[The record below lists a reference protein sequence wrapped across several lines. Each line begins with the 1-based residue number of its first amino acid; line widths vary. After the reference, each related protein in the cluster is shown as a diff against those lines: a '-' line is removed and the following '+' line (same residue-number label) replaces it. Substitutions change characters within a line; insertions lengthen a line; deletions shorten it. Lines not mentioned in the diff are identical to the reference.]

1 MRKHDQSEDP
11 PGLPVPP
18 VEMTAEEDASAVFP
32 LSPDRGTPVASN
44 SPVPMA
50 TPRAFTA
57 KSNRRLGELLLDSG
71 VITEAQ
77 LSEALEEQ
85 KRTGKRL
92 AQIFIERGLLA
103 KGEAGRW
110 LALQQGYEYVSL
122 TAEPIDVH
130 IAKILP
136 EPFVRRLM
144 ALPIRQED
152 RELIVAMADPSDIL
166 AIDEISRATGLR
178 VLPVFTTETD
188 LEWAMAQLYDDVSG
202 KVNQAAALADAI
214 EFSEGPGENGAG
226 EVLVLG
232 NEAAPPVIQM
242 VDSILQG
249 AITARATDIH
259 LEPHAQ
265 QARVR
270 YRIDGLLYD
279 KALIPRLM
287 YAAVVSRIK
296 ILAALDIAEHVKP
309 QDGRISMR
317 LRDREYDVRVGITAT
332 AFGERVVM
340 RLLDKSNVLVGLER
354 LGIPPDQELIIDT
367 IIRKPHGMVLVT
379 GPTGSGKTTTL
390 YSCLQRV
397 NDSSRNIMTI
407 EDPVEYYIEGISQIP
422 VRPRAGMT
430 FATGLR
436 SMLRQ
441 DPNIIMVGEIRDAET
456 AKIAVHAALTGH
468 LVFSTLHTNDAS
480 GSVVRLVDMGIEPY
494 FITSSL
500 IATIGQRLVRR
511 LCQGCRLPYEAS
523 RDIATELGL
532 PADSRPTL
540 YRPVGCRECEQTGYK
555 GRLSVMEI
563 FRMNEVIR
571 ELVLARKPAT
581 ALREAAISSGMSA
594 ISDAATARVLDGTTS
609 MEELRRVIYLEE

>member
-1 MRKHDQSEDP
+1 MRKDDQS
-11 PGLPVPP
+11 PP
-18 VEMTAEEDASAVFP
+18 VEMTAEEGASAVFP
-32 LSPDRGTPVASN
+32 LSPDGGTPVASN

-50 TPRAFTA
+50 TTRAFTA
-57 KSNRRLGELLLDSG
+57 KSNKRLGELLLESG

-122 TAEPIDVH
+122 TAEPIDVQ
-130 IAKILP
+130 IAKVLP

-152 RELIVAMADPSDIL
+152 RDLIVAMADPSDIL

-188 LEWAMAQLYDDVSG
+188 LEWAVGQLYDDVSG
-202 KVNQAAALADAI
+202 KVNQAAALQDAI
-214 EFSEGPGENGAG
+214 EFSEGPGENGPGENGAG

-296 ILAALDIAEHVKP
+296 ILASLDIAEHVKP

-367 IIRKPHGMVLVT
+367 IIRKPHGMILVT

-397 NDSSRNIMTI
+397 NDPSRNIMTI

-500 IATIGQRLVRR
+500 IATIGQRLVRH
-511 LCQGCRLPYEAS
+511 LCQGCRQPYEAS

-532 PADSRPTL
+532 PAESRPTL

-563 FRMNEVIR
+563 FRMNEAIR

-594 ISDAATARVLDGTTS
+594 ISEAATARVLDGTTS

>member
-1 MRKHDQSEDP
+1 M
-11 PGLPVPP
+11 VT
-18 VEMTAEEDASAVFP
+18 TA
-32 LSPDRGTPVASN
+32 
-44 SPVPMA
+44 
-50 TPRAFTA
+50 RAYTA
-57 KSNRRLGELLLDSG
+57 KSNKRLGELLLESG

-77 LSEALEEQ
+77 LGEALEEQ

-122 TAEPIDVH
+122 TAEPIDVN
-130 IAKILP
+130 IARLLP

-144 ALPIRQED
+144 ALPIRQEG
-152 RELIVAMADPSDIL
+152 RELVVAMADPSDIL
-166 AIDEISRATGLR
+166 AMDEVARATGLR
-178 VLPVFTTETD
+178 VVPVFTTETD
-188 LEWAMAQLYDDVSG
+188 LEWAIAQLYEDVRG
-202 KVNQAAALADAI
+202 KVNQAAALQDAI
-214 EFSEGPGENGAG
+214 EFEETSPAEKPE
-226 EVLVLG
+226 EDDDVLVLG
-232 NEAAPPVIQM
+232 NGAAPPVIQM
-242 VDSILQG
+242 VDTILQG

-265 QARVR
+265 DSRVR

-279 KALIPRLM
+279 KAMIPRLM
-287 YAAVVSRIK
+287 FAAVVSRIK
-296 ILAALDIAEHVKP
+296 ILAGLDIAEHVKP

-340 RLLDKSNVLVGLER
+340 RLLDKSNVLVGLDR
-354 LGIPPDQELIIDT
+354 LGIPPDQELIIDA
-367 IIRKPHGMVLVT
+367 IIRKPHGMILVT

-397 NDSSRNIMTI
+397 NEATRNIMTI
-407 EDPVEYYIEGISQIP
+407 EDPVEYYLDGISQIP

-456 AKIAVHAALTGH
+456 AKISVNAALTGH
-468 LVFSTLHTNDAS
+468 LVFSTLHTNDAA

-511 LCQGCRLPYEAS
+511 LCQSCRRSYEAT

-532 PADSRPTL
+532 SPESRPTL
-540 YRPVGCRECEQTGYK
+540 YEPVGCRECDQTGYK

-571 ELVLARKPAT
+571 ELVLARKPAMV
-581 ALREAAISSGMSA
+581 LREAAIRGGMTA
-594 ISDAATARVLDGTTS
+594 INDAATARVLDGTTS